1 MGQNKVTKK
10 ILNSIEKFKQRFG
23 VRKRQTGNK
32 IFIFKVG
39 KKEFFLFCGKLR
51 MMSVFVWQ
59 SGM

>member
-23 VRKRQTGNK
+23 VRKRQTGNR

-39 KKEFFLFCGKLR
+39 K
-51 MMSVFVWQ
+51 
-59 SGM
+59 